1 MKCRGEHGALLSPTA
16 GYQLCDNSVG
26 VLFND
31 STRLIMYEDGDS
43 LQYIDRGGA
52 ESYLSVRSYPT
63 SLSKKVRRAPQGELL
78 EVNDQ

>member
-1 MKCRGEHGALLSPTA
+1 MIKQGLPPPPST
-16 GYQLCDNSVG
+16 GYQLSDNSVG

-52 ESYLSVRSYPT
+52 ESYLSVRSYPAA
-63 SLSKKVRRAPQGELL
+63 LAKKVRGALQGCAVKGE
-78 EVNDQ
+78 ESQ